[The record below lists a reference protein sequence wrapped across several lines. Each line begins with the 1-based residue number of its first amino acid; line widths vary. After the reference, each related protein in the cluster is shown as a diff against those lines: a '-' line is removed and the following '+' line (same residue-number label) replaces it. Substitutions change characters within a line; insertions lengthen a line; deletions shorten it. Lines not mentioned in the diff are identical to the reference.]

1 MATAD
6 DDLEPS
12 VFLRR
17 IRQLG
22 EQRDQEDA
30 ARLAQLENDILQG
43 RSERLARRAERA
55 KSLASPSSTPKS
67 LSSAAATPTK
77 SEDTGPA
84 MSQSSEPVSD
94 KQPHKDDPGA
104 AMTTPAEPTRPA
116 SPGAGTVPTRSG
128 TLSWQRRPTSSSG
141 RRPLSVV
148 AAENNAARSPRPT
161 PDTTATSDDENVSRD
176 KIAQSLGARDPSWFR
191 QTADRGIGS
200 AAYRRSQGET
210 ASDTGSTSSKR
221 QLPGMSRE
229 PVPKSE
235 DVASPPPD
243 SARSASPSRASAV
256 RGSANWDNRSSADT
270 SMSDHSRIEGR
281 SPLPTLESQ
290 KFSPPGSDQASTDGG
305 DRAGVGRTL
314 AMSPSQGRISPE
326 RIERPASPTKGAGGF
341 VQSAILKRSD
351 SVNKRWSA
359 QPPGLSR
366 QSSTTSNRSFGGLT
380 GSMSMPKLGSA
391 PIGLTRGNSWEPTS
405 RPSSSHSN
413 LSALATS
420 QTAEGKNDQL
430 DKEGFVKPARPHHMR
445 GHSVTAAYTS
455 TPGEASGSFD
465 TSPPSPS
472 KRFSPT
478 KSSWL
483 ENALNRPDSPKPT
496 KPPPQQP
503 AWMAEIS
510 KLKQQRNSVDMSRVG
525 GMKDSSS
532 STNQQSDTATPTR
545 SLSSVRRT
553 DREKEH
559 SISNGTSQ
567 KEGKVQSP
575 PTKSKPIV
583 LVAKHLERKTSD
595 PAPKGDSELS
605 EATAEATAEARAP
618 SPAPT
623 QKPEPSQEPEPLS
636 ITPRT
641 TKPIL
646 QAQPLK
652 SKPETPPKRDFRATL
667 KPRQGPAESQKKEE
681 LEFQNVF
688 GKLKRAQTEKYVAPD
703 ELKGN
708 ILRGKSGLAQSIG
721 PQKSERRDELKDS
734 LIKQKE
740 LMKTKAAD
748 AGPVEAK
755 KTNGDVPAPNPP
767 EALAKLK
774 NLDRTDSMPKTPPP
788 TQDKT
793 PEAIPRSMSL
803 KGTSK
808 PAPPVQQSQVS
819 EQPHVKAAASSSTLA
834 ARFNTTLAGVLARGP
849 SPLASAGTSGRTPL
863 ESGGTIAGKYSSP
876 IGEDGTVSKELTH
889 MTKGRAKGPR
899 RRAPATK
906 ADNADPPAALSV
918 KAVPLVRA
926 KDILA
931 SSTPALPKQSTDS
944 RPEPATMVVSTP
956 ARDIAKPKPITPQKS
971 PLLAEKIKPP
981 QEHVEEP
988 PPVQAVTLTVTP
1000 PKAPELIQADLGPTK
1015 PDPLFSSRPMPPKST
1030 VPSEWP
1036 LIPKIRKPS
1045 ESDSIPAVERPA
1057 SPAPSPEKSKVSV
1070 RNAATLWGL
1079 QSASPSPPSIRIKSP
1094 VKLPTRQDEQVQGE
1108 SGDVPHKPEVK
1119 SEPVGLGLGGF
1130 FAPATS
1136 QLEQNPV
1143 RNEPKPP
1150 INYPLSPPLSAGIP
1164 PKPGKKPVSIASRE
1178 PSASLKSPPQV
1189 TSPIPHTSEAGQLFA
1204 DFFDDRPVTTGGLD
1218 VDAQAI
1224 LTSSAGQADKIKTL
1238 RKHIQEV
1245 VGDGKMTPVPAQE
1258 EHILFDNTMYLCTHV
1273 FGSSSGIKTTEVY
1286 LWAGSAVAESTL
1298 EDAQLFCRRVAKENN
1313 GKLIII
1319 RQGKEPSSFFQA
1331 LGGIVITRHGSRS
1344 DRPQKY
1350 MLCGRR
1356 HMGHIAFDEVEL
1368 LLPNFC
1374 SGFPYIISSQTSK
1387 HYLWKGFGCG
1397 AEELGCAR
1405 LICMDLGGTS
1415 EVEEIDEGHEPAAF
1429 FDLFPALDN
1438 GSKSIPRSAEHWR
1451 LKAKSEKYNTRL
1463 FRIEQHQQQSGF
1475 QVSNFF
1481 ASIVRRPSWQSILS
1495 PTNDRPQTPRTPSTP
1510 GAPQSKVVEIA
1521 PFCQSDLEAEHI
1533 YVLDAFFEI
1542 YIIVGALSRS
1552 QSHAFSTAL
1561 LFAQEYGI
1569 LAASLEDRPFVPVS
1583 TVVMEGVPRDMKA
1596 VFRRWED
1603 RLMPTSALMAGEIR
1617 VLDIKQPS
1625 NPAAPI
1631 ELAMRHIILK
1641 DLPGMTVA
1649 AQRTEYLTTL
1659 LSGPN
1664 YFALSYTWGKENNCR
1679 PIKIDDAKFY
1689 VTPTLECVLRQIQ
1702 ARKVPTLWVD
1712 AICINQS
1719 DDAEKTV
1726 QVRLMGRIY
1735 HCAYS
1740 VIIWLGEE
1748 KPPTTGLAIDFLNQ
1762 HITLDYVNIS
1772 HSHDLGRTRNNPEYT
1787 AAWDAVGQDL
1797 MKREWWRRM
1806 WVIQET
1812 ALARRLII
1820 YCGQHTLVWDRLQ
1833 IATEFARAYDLPIF
1847 HRTAAERAGSGA
1859 FMDNSNWKS
1868 IYRRKMV
1875 TGAPMPISEIL
1886 MNNISCFSKDPRDM
1900 IFSLLGLATDVDGAP
1915 ELDPDYEKSV
1925 KQVYT
1930 DFVKFQVR
1938 KHGFL
1943 DIICASKHPKTQP
1956 DLPSWVPDWSNLR
1969 DNVSV
1974 LFSSFEHDPFA
1985 GDQYVYCASRGLLE
1999 TVRFSEDDRI
2009 LSVVGIQVDTIAT
2022 MGEPSYGMEEFF
2034 SDVDAWFRL
2043 ALGAN
2048 LEKSEHDYVGGGNTL
2063 DAFNRTLTADK
2074 TRSGHRAQE
2083 GQRGF
2088 EAVMVEENELP
2099 ESYRQVQDLTLEER
2113 QRFWMMDALQAMM
2126 FRVARRRLLITKK
2139 GYLGL
2144 GPPDTELG
2152 DSVFIIAGCTV
2163 PIILRKKDEQWRFV
2177 GESFVTGIMDG
2188 EIVQKAIQDLSGNFE
2203 VDRLEQGVVLP
2214 KDSEYRV
2221 EEVQL
2226 W

>member
-326 RIERPASPTKGAGGF
+326 RIERPASPTKGAGGQCQQE
-341 VQSAILKRSD
+341 VECTAAWAQQAKLDHQQSKLRRPYWIHEHAQAWFCANWLDSGQLLGTHLSTQLKPQ
-351 SVNKRWSA
+351 
-359 QPPGLSR
+359 QPQRLGNL
-366 QSSTTSNRSFGGLT
+366 TNCGG
-380 GSMSMPKLGSA
+380 
-391 PIGLTRGNSWEPTS
+391 E
-405 RPSSSHSN
+405 
-413 LSALATS
+413 
-420 QTAEGKNDQL
+420 NDQL

-988 PPVQAVTLTVTP
+988 PPVQAVTLT
-1000 PKAPELIQADLGPTK
+1000 
-1015 PDPLFSSRPMPPKST
+1015 
-1030 VPSEWP
+1030 
-1036 LIPKIRKPS
+1036 IRKPS

-1374 SGFPYIISSQTSK
+1374 SGFPYIISSQTGK

-1475 QVSNFF
+1475 QVSNFL

-1603 RLMPTSALMAGEIR
+1603 RLMPTSALMA
-1617 VLDIKQPS
+1617 VFLHFVAFHYPS
-1625 NPAAPI
+1625 AHFNHEYIQMPQETEQSSTYNVSTYNGSAYDGFS
-1631 ELAMRHIILK
+1631 EKGSTH
-1641 DLPGMTVA
+1641 DG
-1649 AQRTEYLTTL
+1649 TEYLTTL

>member
-6 DDLEPS
+6 DDLDPS
-12 VFLRR
+12 VFLQR

-30 ARLAQLENDILQG
+30 ARLAQLESDILQG
-43 RSERLARRAERA
+43 RSERLLRRAERA
-55 KSLASPSSTPKS
+55 KSLASPLSTPKS

-94 KQPHKDDPGA
+94 KQPHKDDSGA

-116 SPGAGTVPTRSG
+116 SPSAATVPTRTG
-128 TLSWQRRPTSSSG
+128 TLSWQRRPTSSGG
-141 RRPLSVV
+141 RRPLSVM

-200 AAYRRSQGET
+200 AAYRRNQEET

-229 PVPKSE
+229 PISNPEGVS
-235 DVASPPPD
+235 SPPPD
-243 SARSASPSRASAV
+243 TARSESPSRVSSV
-256 RGSANWDNRSSADT
+256 RGSANWDNRSSADI
-270 SMSDHSRIEGR
+270 SMSDYSRIEGR

-305 DRAGVGRTL
+305 DRASVGRTL

-326 RIERPASPTKGAGGF
+326 RMDRPASPTKGAGGF

-380 GSMSMPKLGSA
+380 GSMSMPKLGST

-413 LSALATS
+413 LSSLAVTQS
-420 QTAEGKNDQL
+420 AEGMDDRL

-455 TPGEASGSFD
+455 TPGEASGPFE

-483 ENALNRPDSPKPT
+483 ENALNRPDSPKPP
-496 KPPPQQP
+496 KAPPQQP
-503 AWMAEIS
+503 VWMAEIN
-510 KLKQQRNSVDMSRVG
+510 KLKQQRNSVDLSRVG
-525 GMKDSSS
+525 GIKDSSQG
-532 STNQQSDTATPTR
+532 TKQQSDTATPTR
-545 SLSSVRRT
+545 SSSSVRRT
-553 DREKEH
+553 GPEKEH
-559 SISNGTSQ
+559 PINNGASQ

-575 PTKSKPIV
+575 PTKSKPTA
-583 LVAKHLERKTSD
+583 LATKHADRKTSD
-595 PAPKGDSELS
+595 PALKGDSGLS
-605 EATAEATAEARAP
+605 EATAKVRAP

-623 QKPEPSQEPEPLS
+623 QKPEPAQESEPLS
-636 ITPRT
+636 TTPRT
-641 TKPIL
+641 AKPVS
-646 QAQPLK
+646 QAQPPK
-652 SKPETPPKRDFRATL
+652 PKPETPPKRDFRSTL

-734 LIKQKE
+734 LVKQKE
-740 LMKTKAAD
+740 FMKTKAAD
-748 AGPVEAK
+748 AGPIEAK
-755 KTNGDVPAPNPP
+755 KTNGDVSTTTPP

-774 NLDRTDSMPKTPPP
+774 NLGRTDSTSKFPPP
-788 TQDKT
+788 TPNKT
-793 PEAIPRSMSL
+793 PEAIARSTSL
-803 KGTSK
+803 KETLK
-808 PAPPVQQSQVS
+808 PAPPAQQSQVS
-819 EQPHVKAAASSSTLA
+819 EQPQVKAAASSSTLA
-834 ARFNTTLAGVLARGP
+834 ARFNPALAGVLARGP
-849 SPLASAGTSGRTPL
+849 SPLAGASTSGHTPM
-863 ESGGTIAGKYSSP
+863 EPGGATAEKASSP
-876 IGEDGTVSKELTH
+876 IGEDSTVSKELTH
-889 MTKGRAKGPR
+889 MTKGRAKGPK

-906 ADNADPPAALSV
+906 ADRSDPSATLSV
-918 KAVPLVRA
+918 KAVPLVKA

-931 SSTPALPKQSTDS
+931 SSTPALSKQSTNS
-944 RPEPATMVVSTP
+944 RPAPAAAAVSTP
-956 ARDIAKPKPITPQKS
+956 AREIAKPKPITPQKS
-971 PLLAEKIKPP
+971 PLLVEKIKPP
-981 QEHVEEP
+981 QERVEEP
-988 PPVQAVTLTVTP
+988 PSVQAVTLTVTP
-1000 PKAPELIQADLGPTK
+1000 PKAPELIQADLGATK
-1015 PDPLFSSRPMPPKST
+1015 PEPLFFSRPMPPKST
-1030 VPSEWP
+1030 APSERP
-1036 LIPKIRKPS
+1036 LISKIRRPS

-1057 SPAPSPEKSKVSV
+1057 SPAPSPEEPKVSV

-1079 QSASPSPPSIRIKSP
+1079 QSASPSPPSTRTKSP
-1094 VKLPTRQDEQVQGE
+1094 IKLPTKRDDQVQGE
-1108 SGDVPHKPEVK
+1108 SGEVRHESK
-1119 SEPVGLGLGGF
+1119 VKTEPVGLGLGGF

-1136 QLEQNPV
+1136 QLEKGPAIS
-1143 RNEPKPP
+1143 EPKPT

-1164 PKPGKKPVSIASRE
+1164 PKPGKKPASITSRE
-1178 PSASLKSPPQV
+1178 SSASLKSPPQV

-1224 LTSSAGQADKIKTL
+1224 LNSSMGQADKIKTL

-1245 VGDGKMTPVPAQE
+1245 AGDGKLIPVPAQE
-1258 EHILFDNTMYLCTHV
+1258 EHILFDSTMYLCTHV

-1331 LGGIVITRHGSRS
+1331 LGGIVITRTGSRS

-1356 HMGHIAFDEVEL
+1356 HMGHIAFDEVAL
-1368 LLPNFC
+1368 SLPNFC
-1374 SGFPYIISSQTSK
+1374 SGFPYIISSQTGK
-1387 HYLWKGFGCG
+1387 HYLWKGVGCG

-1521 PFCQSDLEAEHI
+1521 PFCQSDLEAEHV

-1603 RLMPTSALMAGEIR
+1603 RLMPTSALMAGKPRRGKSLRI
-1617 VLDIKQPS
+1617 VGLS
-1625 NPAAPI
+1625 AAI
-1631 ELAMRHIILK
+1631 
-1641 DLPGMTVA
+1641 A
-1649 AQRTEYLTTL
+1649 ATRT
-1659 LSGPN
+1659 
-1664 YFALSYTWGKENNCR
+1664 
-1679 PIKIDDAKFY
+1679 
-1689 VTPTLECVLRQIQ
+1689 
-1702 ARKVPTLWVD
+1702 
-1712 AICINQS
+1712 
-1719 DDAEKTV
+1719 
-1726 QVRLMGRIY
+1726 
-1735 HCAYS
+1735 
-1740 VIIWLGEE
+1740 
-1748 KPPTTGLAIDFLNQ
+1748 
-1762 HITLDYVNIS
+1762 
-1772 HSHDLGRTRNNPEYT
+1772 
-1787 AAWDAVGQDL
+1787 
-1797 MKREWWRRM
+1797 
-1806 WVIQET
+1806 
-1812 ALARRLII
+1812 
-1820 YCGQHTLVWDRLQ
+1820 
-1833 IATEFARAYDLPIF
+1833 
-1847 HRTAAERAGSGA
+1847 
-1859 FMDNSNWKS
+1859 
-1868 IYRRKMV
+1868 
-1875 TGAPMPISEIL
+1875 
-1886 MNNISCFSKDPRDM
+1886 
-1900 IFSLLGLATDVDGAP
+1900 
-1915 ELDPDYEKSV
+1915 
-1925 KQVYT
+1925 
-1930 DFVKFQVR
+1930 
-1938 KHGFL
+1938 
-1943 DIICASKHPKTQP
+1943 
-1956 DLPSWVPDWSNLR
+1956 
-1969 DNVSV
+1969 
-1974 LFSSFEHDPFA
+1974 
-1985 GDQYVYCASRGLLE
+1985 
-1999 TVRFSEDDRI
+1999 
-2009 LSVVGIQVDTIAT
+2009 
-2022 MGEPSYGMEEFF
+2022 
-2034 SDVDAWFRL
+2034 
-2043 ALGAN
+2043 
-2048 LEKSEHDYVGGGNTL
+2048 
-2063 DAFNRTLTADK
+2063 
-2074 TRSGHRAQE
+2074 
-2083 GQRGF
+2083 
-2088 EAVMVEENELP
+2088 
-2099 ESYRQVQDLTLEER
+2099 
-2113 QRFWMMDALQAMM
+2113 
-2126 FRVARRRLLITKK
+2126 
-2139 GYLGL
+2139 
-2144 GPPDTELG
+2144 
-2152 DSVFIIAGCTV
+2152 
-2163 PIILRKKDEQWRFV
+2163 
-2177 GESFVTGIMDG
+2177 
-2188 EIVQKAIQDLSGNFE
+2188 
-2203 VDRLEQGVVLP
+2203 
-2214 KDSEYRV
+2214 
-2221 EEVQL
+2221 
-2226 W
+2226 